1 MKHQLKYNFKD
12 IKYKIQNKMI
22 LKQLLK
28 NKIKHITILLTFI
41 LILQMLGCGNDD
53 SEFLIKKGRTIAIGA
68 TSPIVR
74 DRVTFTDTTGKLRLI
89 KPISANNKLVIVKLK
104 ILNDSVTHVP
114 VFVDKEA
121 AELGDRGGSRG
132 WNIDPYAN
140 SVVVATEESELDK
153 YTPFL
158 NGHIELNKGYEVQ
171 GWMVFDIPRSV
182 KPLTIWWRES
192 DDIVIDLPK

>member
-41 LILQMLGCGNDD
+41 LILPMLGCGNDD
-53 SEFLIKKGRTIAIGA
+53 SE
-68 TSPIVR
+68 
-74 DRVTFTDTTGKLRLI
+74 
-89 KPISANNKLVIVKLK
+89 
-104 ILNDSVTHVP
+104 
-114 VFVDKEA
+114 
-121 AELGDRGGSRG
+121 
-132 WNIDPYAN
+132 

-171 GWMVFDIPRSV
+171 GWMVFDIPRSI